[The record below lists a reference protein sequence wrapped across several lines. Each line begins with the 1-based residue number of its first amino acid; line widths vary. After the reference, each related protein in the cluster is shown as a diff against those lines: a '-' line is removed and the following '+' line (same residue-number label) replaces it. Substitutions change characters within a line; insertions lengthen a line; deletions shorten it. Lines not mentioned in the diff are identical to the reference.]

1 MRKICIFTS
10 TRADWGLLRG
20 VAEEIRGHEDLELQL
35 LVSGS
40 HLSAKFGMTVS
51 EIVNAGFDISAR
63 VDVLQF
69 DDSAQGVCATM
80 GLAMSSYSEAL
91 TRMAP
96 DILVVLG
103 DRYESLCVA
112 TVAQILR
119 IPVAHIHGGETTEGA
134 VDEAFRHAITK
145 MSQVHFPACEEYRQR
160 IIQLGENPDRVFNV
174 GALGVENIR
183 KISMMRRDELS
194 HSIGFPLDCPFF
206 LVTFHPVTLENATA
220 DSQLD
225 ELFAGLEQFP
235 EHRVLFTKANADT
248 DGQVINDKLDAYVAL
263 NNDRCLV
270 VTSLGLQ
277 RYLSA
282 MKLCAAV
289 VGNSSSGI
297 LEAPSFHVPTVNIG
311 DRQKGRVRAQS
322 VLDCEPDRL
331 SIQGEINRALTQ
343 ECIQNLKGSCSP
355 FEKADTAL
363 SIVSSLAAVELSN
376 ILKKPFFNLTESA
389 HV

>member
-51 EIVNAGFDISAR
+51 EIENAGFDISAR
-63 VDVLQF
+63 VDILQF

-80 GLAMSSYSEAL
+80 GLAMSSYSKAL
-91 TRMAP
+91 TRIEP

-103 DRYESLCVA
+103 DRYEVLCVV
-112 TVAQILR
+112 TVAHLLR
-119 IPVAHIHGGETTEGA
+119 IPAAHIHGGETTEGA

-160 IIQLGENPDRVFNV
+160 IIQLGEYPDRVCNV
-174 GALGVENIR
+174 GALGVENIS
-183 KISMMRRDELS
+183 KISMLARDDLS
-194 HSIGFPLDCPFF
+194 ASIGFSLDCPFF
-206 LVTFHPVTLENATA
+206 LVTFHPVTLESATA
-220 DSQLD
+220 GSQLD
-225 ELFAGLEQFP
+225 ELFAALEQFP
-235 EHRVLFTKANADT
+235 EHRVLFSKANADA
-248 DGQVINDKLDAYVAL
+248 DGQIINDRLDAYVGL
-263 NNDRCLV
+263 NTDRCV
-270 VTSLGLQ
+270 VVSSLGVK

-289 VGNSSSGI
+289 IGNSSSGI

-343 ECIQNLKGSCSP
+343 EFIQNLKGSCSP
-355 FEKADTAL
+355 FEKVDTAL
-363 SIVSSLAAVELSN
+363 SIVSSLAEVELSN
-376 ILKKPFFNLTESA
+376 ILKKSFFNLTEGS